1 MWDCALG
8 PGAWLRRHEDPD
20 ASAAAML
27 SALEVTAGLALVRPA
42 HHTALSGRG
51 FAIRGAESRMALR
64 VTWDDRGTTRFEW
77 TGAADATVTLAPR
90 RRVWDVVLFAAGV
103 AVWRSAD
110 ATALSS
116 TDALAAAVGA
126 EVRGTPY
133 TSMLHNQRRRE
144 VFRGGPKDTD
154 KG

>member
-116 TDALAAAVGA
+116 TDALAAAMSCLGMC
-126 EVRGTPY
+126 G
-133 TSMLHNQRRRE
+133 NQ
-144 VFRGGPKDTD
+144 GKPAQAG
-154 KG
+154 